1 MKIERKK
8 CQSGG
13 GLENIQLLY
22 HYVKINAYV
31 SQKYTKKQ
39 NKTKKQGNKTIIGK
53 LLYKKHRFLQTICQV
68 WWSSSIF

>member
-31 SQKYTKKQ
+31 SQKYTKQNKKARKQ
-39 NKTKKQGNKTIIGK
+39 NNN
-53 LLYKKHRFLQTICQV
+53 
-68 WWSSSIF
+68 W

>member
-31 SQKYTKKQ
+31 SQKYTKK
-39 NKTKKQGNKTIIGK
+39 NKTKQKSKETKQ
-53 LLYKKHRFLQTICQV
+53 
-68 WWSSSIF
+68 

>member
-22 HYVKINAYV
+22 HYVKINANNI
-31 SQKYTKKQ
+31 QR
-39 NKTKKQGNKTIIGK
+39 
-53 LLYKKHRFLQTICQV
+53 LC
-68 WWSSSIF
+68 

>member
-22 HYVKINAYV
+22 HYVKINANNIHAYV
-31 SQKYTKKQ
+31 SQKYTKQ
-39 NKTKKQGNKTIIGK
+39 NKTKQKSKETKQ
-53 LLYKKHRFLQTICQV
+53 
-68 WWSSSIF
+68 